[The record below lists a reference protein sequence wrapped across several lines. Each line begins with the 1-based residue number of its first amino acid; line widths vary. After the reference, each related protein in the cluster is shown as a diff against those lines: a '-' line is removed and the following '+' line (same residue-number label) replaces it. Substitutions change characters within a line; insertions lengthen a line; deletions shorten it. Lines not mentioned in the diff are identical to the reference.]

1 MGKKSVLNIKEII
14 QSYELSETFIVE
26 CIRCEWIIPCD
37 CEKNLL
43 DEVDIARLMLIRDLK
58 SDFGVNDESIPI
70 ILHLVDQIH
79 ALQARVKHKF
89 EYDRG
94 GRLSRSAKKLLNRIR
109 GGGR

>member
-1 MGKKSVLNIKEII
+1 MGKKSMNIHEII

-26 CIRCEWIIPCD
+26 CIQSEWIVPCD

-43 DEVDIARLMLIRDLK
+43 DDEDIARLMLIRDLK
-58 SDFGVNDESIPI
+58 RDFGVNDESVPI

-79 ALQARVKHKF
+79 ALQARVKQKF
-89 EYDRG
+89 EYDKS
-94 GRLSRSAKKLLNRIR
+94 SRFSRRARNLLNKIR